1 VSLQKRLKDGMDVL
15 SFASYERER
24 ERERGGERERTC
36 GGLGG
41 VTMTQ
46 T

>member
-24 ERERGGERERTC
+24 EREREGERER
-36 GGLGG
+36 GPVGDWVGLL
-41 VTMTQ
+41 
-46 T
+46 